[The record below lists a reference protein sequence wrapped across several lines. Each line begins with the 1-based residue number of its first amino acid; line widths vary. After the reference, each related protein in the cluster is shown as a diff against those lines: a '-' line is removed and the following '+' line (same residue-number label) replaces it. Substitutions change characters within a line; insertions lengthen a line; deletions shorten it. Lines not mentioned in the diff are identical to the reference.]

1 MELKGERIMITPTRV
16 SYAVLAATIIL
27 AKLLHLGAPLLV
39 VLFSYFAL
47 RQLYFLTTRKW
58 LALAL
63 FIIAVA
69 GIAAAGVYFT
79 RAAILA
85 LPDVADT
92 SIPSA
97 SAWAQKRQIE
107 LPFSDFDSLRQ
118 VVVNTLGEEA
128 NYLRNVANVAK
139 ATTTNLV
146 FSILGIVAAASL
158 FFKTGLDPYRG
169 THRVKNNL
177 YSICCEQVARRFRDF
192 YRSFATVM
200 GAQITISLIN
210 TALTSIFLL
219 AIRMPHAPL
228 LIVVTFLCGLVPIVG
243 NLVSNTII
251 VFVALTVS
259 LKLAISA
266 LVFLIVIHKLEYVLN
281 SKIIGDRIRNPVWLT
296 LIALILG
303 ERLMG
308 IPGLI
313 LAPVVLNYLR
323 VEMLT
328 VEVPAQREEV
338 EALNRRAVRS
348 AELIERLGR
357 IGPEEVQNYFLRL
370 AQEKGFLETVFNAIQ
385 EGIIVT
391 DSKGRITYL
400 NDAAC
405 ALFGLE
411 AAEAIGKRL
420 DERIGGLDWGSLTQ
434 SGGPVSHDVEIFYP
448 QNRFINFYVVPLVME
463 QREPTVAGGGDSGGI
478 VAGIHR

>member
-1 MELKGERIMITPTRV
+1 MITPTRV

-27 AKLLHLGAPLLV
+27 AGFLNLGAPLLV
-39 VLFSYFAL
+39 MLFSYFAL
-47 RQLYFLTTRKW
+47 RQLYYFSRKKW
-58 LALAL
+58 VALVLFVLLLA
-63 FIIAVA
+63 AVVTVGA
-69 GIAAAGVYFT
+69 YIV

-85 LPDVADT
+85 FPDVADT

-107 LPFSDFDSLRQ
+107 LPFTDFESLRQ
-118 VVVNTLGEEA
+118 VVVETLREEA
-128 NYLRNVANVAK
+128 HYFRNVANFAK
-139 ATTTNLV
+139 SATTILV
-146 FSILGIVAAASL
+146 FSVLGVVAAGSL

-169 THRVKNNL
+169 THRLKNNL
-177 YSICCEQVARRFRDF
+177 YSICCDQVSRRFRDF

-210 TALTSIFLL
+210 TALTAIFLL
-219 AIRMPHAPL
+219 AAQMPHAPL
-228 LIVVTFLCGLVPIVG
+228 LIAVTFLCGLVPIVG

-251 VFVALTVS
+251 VFIALTVS

-266 LVFLIVIHKLEYVLN
+266 LVFLIVIHKLEYLLN

-328 VEVPAQREEV
+328 VEVPAAREEQV
-338 EALNRRAVRS
+338 EALSR
-348 AELIERLGR
+348 
-357 IGPEEVQNYFLRL
+357 
-370 AQEKGFLETVFNAIQ
+370 
-385 EGIIVT
+385 
-391 DSKGRITYL
+391 
-400 NDAAC
+400 
-405 ALFGLE
+405 
-411 AAEAIGKRL
+411 
-420 DERIGGLDWGSLTQ
+420 
-434 SGGPVSHDVEIFYP
+434 
-448 QNRFINFYVVPLVME
+448 
-463 QREPTVAGGGDSGGI
+463 
-478 VAGIHR
+478 

>member
-1 MELKGERIMITPTRV
+1 MGGKIALDSTRLLYQQTMITPTRV
-16 SYAVLAATIIL
+16 SYAVLAVTIVL
-27 AKLLHLGAPLLV
+27 AGFLHLGVPLLV

-47 RQLYFLTTRKW
+47 RQLYFLTRRKW

-69 GIAAAGVYFT
+69 GIAAAGVYFS
-79 RAAILA
+79 RAAIKA
-85 LPDVADT
+85 LPNVADT

-107 LPFSDFDSLRQ
+107 LPFSDFESLRQ
-118 VVVNTLGEEA
+118 VVIQALGEEA

-139 ATTTNLV
+139 TTTTNLV
-146 FSILGIVAAASL
+146 FSLLGIVAAASL
-158 FFKTGLDPYRG
+158 SFKTGLDPYRG
-169 THRVKNNL
+169 THRLKNNL
-177 YSICCEQVARRFRDF
+177 YSVSCEQVARRFRDF

-210 TALTSIFLL
+210 TVLTAIFLL
-219 AIRMPHAPL
+219 AVRVPHAPL
-228 LIVVTFLCGLVPIVG
+228 LVAITFLCGLVPIVG

-259 LKLAISA
+259 LQLAISA
-266 LVFLIVIHKLEYVLN
+266 LVFLVVIHKLEYLLN

-328 VEVPAQREEV
+328 VEVPVRQEEA
-338 EALNRRAVRS
+338 EMLNR
-348 AELIERLGR
+348 
-357 IGPEEVQNYFLRL
+357 
-370 AQEKGFLETVFNAIQ
+370 
-385 EGIIVT
+385 
-391 DSKGRITYL
+391 
-400 NDAAC
+400 
-405 ALFGLE
+405 
-411 AAEAIGKRL
+411 
-420 DERIGGLDWGSLTQ
+420 
-434 SGGPVSHDVEIFYP
+434 
-448 QNRFINFYVVPLVME
+448 
-463 QREPTVAGGGDSGGI
+463 
-478 VAGIHR
+478 